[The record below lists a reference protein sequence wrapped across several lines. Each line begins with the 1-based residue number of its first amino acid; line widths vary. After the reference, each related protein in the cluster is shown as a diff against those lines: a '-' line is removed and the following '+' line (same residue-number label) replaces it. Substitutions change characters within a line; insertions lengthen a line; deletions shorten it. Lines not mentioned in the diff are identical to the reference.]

1 LLLLI
6 YSLILFFITR
16 NSFVEVAIGLM
27 ASLASMQEGVMD
39 NWTFAITMIVVGMGG
54 TLLTLW
60 ILSLLM
66 GLLKKAFPYK
76 KEE

>member
-1 LLLLI
+1 
-6 YSLILFFITR
+6 
-16 NSFVEVAIGLM
+16 
-27 ASLASMQEGVMD
+27 MD
-39 NWTFAITMIVVGMGG
+39 NWTFGVTMIVVGMGG

-66 GLLKKAFPYK
+66 NILRKAFPYQ

>member
-1 LLLLI
+1 
-6 YSLILFFITR
+6 
-16 NSFVEVAIGLM
+16 
-27 ASLASMQEGVMD
+27 MQMD
-39 NWTFAITMIVVGMGG
+39 NWTFGITMLVVGMGG

-66 GLLKKAFPYK
+66 DLMKKVFPYK